1 MLPCFHCC
9 EKKFA
14 QFPIEIEFHVFAGI
28 GIRWAEGQDA
38 FVRCNA
44 RFFYDSSAKMPFYR
58 GQNQVACCKDAQ
70 DRRRFPGCMRRE
82 IHPHPRVRHRFP
94 RNQRQVGFDFFHR
107 HIREDVSKREIRRND
122 ILRKE
127 HLNARR
133 TIESVEIIVPVI
145 GFDEG
150 VRRKREL
157 VYAAEG
163 AVCKIRQTERH
174 GLSCF
179 SGKAQIGVLVP
190 TDFRIIESRQFL
202 LCCQASSGSKRSI
215 PLFRQQR
222 RRNDNVHHAFLGE
235 AMSQISDCCDAVCF
249 KIKNVIIVLGIFRE
263 FALEHRTAAWED
275 VVKTLLPDG
284 ILHRNSYTFS
294 PEILENSG
302 KVRQILF
309 CAGEKHRIP
318 SSLCL
323 LYRFCE
329 QRMHFGRCR
338 RHFRCKDQ
346 RLHTERKCINA
357 RIGICIALIHA
368 QLVCR
373 AFHILIQVIDGD
385 PVLDILRIQEKYIV
399 QIARTHDFIKNPLPR
414 HTVAS
419 KCLYRVM
426 NIVCS
431 HKSSLVNRSPL
442 LYFIEEGNSRE
453 RHLVGGSGTGNSL

>member
-1 MLPCFHCC
+1 M
-9 EKKFA
+9 
-14 QFPIEIEFHVFAGI
+14 
-28 GIRWAEGQDA
+28 
-38 FVRCNA
+38 
-44 RFFYDSSAKMPFYR
+44 
-58 GQNQVACCKDAQ
+58 
-70 DRRRFPGCMRRE
+70 
-82 IHPHPRVRHRFP
+82 
-94 RNQRQVGFDFFHR
+94 
-107 HIREDVSKREIRRND
+107 
-122 ILRKE
+122 RKE

-133 TIESVEIIVPVI
+133 TIESVKIIVPVI

-157 VYAAEG
+157 VYAAED
-163 AVCKIRQTERH
+163 AVCEIRQPERH
-174 GLSCF
+174 GLSCL

-190 TDFRIIESRQFL
+190 ADFRIIESRQFL
-202 LCCQASSGSKRSI
+202 LCCQASSGRKRSI

-235 AMSQISDCCDAVCF
+235 ALSQIGQRCDAVCF
-249 KIKNVIIVLGIFRE
+249 KIKNVIVVLGIFRE
-263 FALEHRTAAWED
+263 FALEHRAAAWED

-284 ILHRNSYTFS
+284 ILHRHGDTFS

-318 SSLCL
+318 SSFCL

-329 QRMHFGRCR
+329 QRMHFSRCR
-338 RHFRCKDQ
+338 RHFRRKDQ

-357 RIGICIALIHA
+357 CIGICIALIHA

-373 AFHILIQVIDGD
+373 ALHILVQVIDGD

-419 KCLYRVM
+419 ECLYRVM

-431 HKSSLVNRSPL
+431 HKSSLVNQSPL

-453 RHLVGGSGTGNSL
+453 MHSVGGSGTGNSL

>member
-1 MLPCFHCC
+1 M
-9 EKKFA
+9 
-14 QFPIEIEFHVFAGI
+14 
-28 GIRWAEGQDA
+28 
-38 FVRCNA
+38 
-44 RFFYDSSAKMPFYR
+44 
-58 GQNQVACCKDAQ
+58 
-70 DRRRFPGCMRRE
+70 
-82 IHPHPRVRHRFP
+82 
-94 RNQRQVGFDFFHR
+94 
-107 HIREDVSKREIRRND
+107 
-122 ILRKE
+122 RKE
-127 HLNARR
+127 HLHARR
-133 TIESVEIIVPVI
+133 TIESVKIIVPVI

-157 VYAAEG
+157 VYAEEG
-163 AVCKIRQTERH
+163 IILEIRQPERH
-174 GLSCF
+174 GLSCL

-190 TDFRIIESRQFL
+190 ADFRIIESRQFL
-202 LCCQASSGSKRSI
+202 LGRQASSGSKRSI

-222 RRNDNVHHAFLGE
+222 RRNDHVHHAFLGE
-235 AMSQISDCCDAVCF
+235 AMSQISGRCDAVCF
-249 KIKNVIIVLGIFRE
+249 KIKNVIVVLGIFRE

-275 VVKTLLPDG
+275 VVETLLPDG
-284 ILHRNSYTFS
+284 ILHRYGDTFS

-302 KVRQILF
+302 KVRQIFF
-309 CAGEKHRIP
+309 CAGEKHRI
-318 SSLCL
+318 SRGLCL

-338 RHFRCKDQ
+338 RHFRSKNQ

-357 RIGICIALIHA
+357 CIGICITLIHA

-373 AFHILIQVIDGD
+373 ALHILVQVIDGN

-419 KCLYRVM
+419 ECLYRVM

-453 RHLVGGSGTGNSL
+453 MHLVGGSGTGNRL